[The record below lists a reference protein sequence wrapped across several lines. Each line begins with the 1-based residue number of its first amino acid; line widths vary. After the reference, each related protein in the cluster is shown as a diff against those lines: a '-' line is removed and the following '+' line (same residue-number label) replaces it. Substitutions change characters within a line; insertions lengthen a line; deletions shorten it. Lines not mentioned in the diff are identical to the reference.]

1 MLILLFK
8 LQAYFIQVSQKIVT
22 VS

>member
-1 MLILLFK
+1 MLIILLK
-8 LQAYFIQVSQKIVT
+8 LQAYFIQVPQKIVT